1 MKTTVRRIVVLSLG
15 LLLAMPAHA
24 AAQPQSPADKSGQTA
39 PADSSL
45 PLVTSNT
52 PVVWVITTDGQERK
66 GRLVSFTPDRLIVQ
80 VDKTKTNQ
88 TIKTAEIARV
98 DTTDALSN
106 GIRNGAVSG
115 AVAGGLFFA
124 VLVGSCEGDCGGGE
138 AVAAGIFG
146 VGFYTLIGAGLGAFF
161 DHLVDGRRAIYTRTA
176 PTSGLSVGPILGSQR
191 KGIALRW
198 SW

>member
-1 MKTTVRRIVVLSLG
+1 MKTIVRRIVVLSLG

-24 AAQPQSPADKSGQTA
+24 AAQPQSPAAKSGQTV
-39 PADSSL
+39 PADPSL

-52 PVVWVITTDGQERK
+52 PVVWVITTDGHERK

-80 VDKTKTNQ
+80 VDKTNQ

-106 GIRNGAVSG
+106 GIRNGAIAG
-115 AVAGGLFFA
+115 AATGGLFLAYMF
-124 VLVGSCEGDCGGGE
+124 GSCEGDCGGGE
-138 AVAAGIFG
+138 VVAAGIFS

-161 DHLVDGRRAIYTRTA
+161 DHLVDGRRPIYTRTA
-176 PTSGLSVGPILGSQR
+176 PSSGLSVSPILGSQR
-191 KGIALRW
+191 KGFALRW